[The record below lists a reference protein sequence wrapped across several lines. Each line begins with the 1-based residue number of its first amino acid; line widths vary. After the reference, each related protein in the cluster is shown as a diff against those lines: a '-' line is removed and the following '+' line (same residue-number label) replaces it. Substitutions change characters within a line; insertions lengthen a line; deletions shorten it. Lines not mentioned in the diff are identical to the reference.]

1 MPDNDEI
8 LYTFYVNEEKLN
20 RCPGVP
26 VCIGN
31 QHIPAVIDI
40 GSQVS
45 LLTEEL
51 YYKLRSEVVEALEL
65 GGTERRTCQCV
76 RK

>member
-1 MPDNDEI
+1 MLDNNKI

-20 RCPGVP
+20 ICPRVP

-31 QHIPAVIDI
+31 QYIPAVINT

-51 YYKLRSEVVEALEL
+51 DHKLRSEDVEAL
-65 GGTERRTCQCV
+65 
-76 RK
+76 